1 MVGEVQFGCLRRIL
15 VGLSFLWSVSYIKSI
30 PTQEKVIC
38 CGEKSVPNAAFNVI
52 FLGWGGLGLLRSLSV
67 S

>member
-30 PTQEKVIC
+30 PTHETVFAV
-38 CGEKSVPNAAFNVI
+38 GNSGPNATFNL
-52 FLGWGGLGLLRSLSV
+52 FFYGLGWPWVGESSV